1 MTGSAPKLPQQI
13 QKQMFCR
20 ICLLHLATLSAFA
33 ADAKPEPI
41 FDGQTLQGWSGKP
54 EHWRVEN
61 GSITGE
67 IPADKPLKGSE
78 WIFWDGEVHD
88 FDLTVEFR
96 LTGGPSANSG
106 IQFRC
111 QQSPEGR
118 ASGYQADLDQGAVW
132 LGRIYDEHGRALI
145 CERGSR
151 VNIAPDGRRWTDVFA
166 EPKSLQSVIKPGEWN
181 QYRITATASHVEVR
195 VNEVLMSVLDD
206 HEAKA
211 AEWSGKIAFQLHSG
225 PGPAKVQF
233 RNIQLTHLGHT
244 EMPKRVVSDESGV
257 RIQTSGIPP
266 PAELNLGFEKGTLDG
281 WKAEGDAWEKQP
293 VEGDTVAVRKRG
305 NSQHAGKFW
314 LGGYE
319 RIGDKGTG
327 TLTSSSF
334 VVTHPW
340 ASFLVGAGR
349 EPKVEIVAEEGSQV
363 LFNASGE
370 NREDMARVAVNLEKH
385 VGKKI
390 FIRIT
395 DSSRGGWGH
404 VNFDDF
410 VFHAEKPSFA
420 ASTLTISGDRTKR
433 ADESPVLWHLLP
445 NPSKDLP
452 EMRVQDG
459 FQVELIAKEPDVK
472 QPIAFC
478 FDERGR
484 MWIAEAFS
492 YPNRQPEGQGK
503 DRITIL
509 EDADGNGSFETKK
522 TFCEGLNL
530 VSGIEVGF
538 GGVWVGAAPYLM
550 FIPDLDHDDRADAL
564 NGTHGTHAT
573 YRTHASHSQVPG
585 VSFTAYALLD
595 GFGYQDTHETLNS
608 FLWGP
613 DGWLYGNQGVFNTSA
628 IGKPGAEAKD
638 RVTMRAGVWRYH
650 PVRHV
655 FEVFCHGGSNQWG
668 LDYNSNGH
676 LFMTHCRSFWGKGG
690 TTHAIRNG
698 HFWNQANANYPSFV
712 SATAPDFAPELQN
725 YLPASARYDSGEGGA
740 GKPGTTAVYGGHSH
754 VGTMI
759 YNGDNWPAI
768 YRDHLFTHN
777 LHGHQLNHQHMVR
790 TGSGYETFHA
800 GYDLLY
806 SSALDYIPVDLQTGP
821 DGAVYVID
829 WTDTQH
835 CHNPDDEKWD
845 RSNGRIYRISWKET
859 YKPVKNPVVSAGPS
873 DALISHLHD
882 LNHWVFRTLLRQ
894 MQEMKAANPE
904 PLFGWRYLE
913 PWVDLDLNDDQHVQ
927 QILRALWASHVLQ
940 VADGPMFEKFASKRS
955 GIVRSWAIQLATEEA
970 GKSRLSFETLLKLAQ
985 TDPSPTVRLA
995 LASALPKLDAKTVW
1009 EVASALAMHGEDKDD
1024 RFLPKMIWFGLAR
1037 VIEQDWARGL
1047 ALAEKTPMP
1056 SLADSIRWF
1065 AGKSAE
1071 GREALVK
1078 TLKTT
1083 RDLKLLAFSLKDEA
1097 KVEMPKAWPQVRSDL
1112 SDQSDL
1118 VRQLSALFGDQTVL
1132 SEMRTLLADAS
1143 KPLPRRRAAFD
1154 LLKRTGDAEATPIFA
1169 KLLDE
1174 PAFTAAVIPLLS
1186 RSNDPGTALTL
1197 IDRFDRFDVAMQTP
1211 ALGVLTSRVEL
1222 AKPLLEAVK
1231 AGSFDKKHLSSL
1243 QIRQMRNLN
1252 HEEINTLLDATWG
1265 KVNESSAA
1273 AKASIAKL
1281 KKAYESAP
1289 LWAFNAK
1296 AGEQTFQQLCAVCH
1310 AMGGE
1315 GGKLGPDL
1323 AGSWRNGLDYFLEN
1337 IIDPNA
1343 VVGEDYQLHVWTK
1356 TDGSIVSG
1364 LKEQETD
1371 TAITARTVTEGVVIA
1386 KKDVRKSERTPMSL
1400 MPPGLLEAL
1409 PERKAIELLKY
1420 LLQRRE

>member
-1 MTGSAPKLPQQI
+1 MKILCGVL
-13 QKQMFCR
+13 
-20 ICLLHLATLSAFA
+20 LSAGPLLA
-33 ADAKPEPI
+33 AEPL
-41 FDGQTLQGWSGKP
+41 FDGKTLQGWNGKP
-54 EHWRVEN
+54 EHWRVED
-61 GSITGE
+61 GAITGE
-67 IPADKPLKGSE
+67 IPADKPLKGNE

-96 LTGGPSANSG
+96 ITGGPSANSG

-111 QQSPEGR
+111 QQSPNGH

-151 VNIAPDGRRWTDVFA
+151 VSIAPDGRRWTDVFA

-181 QYRITATASHVEVR
+181 QYRITASASHVEVR
-195 VNEVLMSVLDD
+195 VNDVLMSVLDD
-206 HEAKA
+206 HEAKS

-225 PGPAKVQF
+225 PGPARIQF
-233 RNIQLTHLGHT
+233 RNVQLTHLGKT
-244 EMPKRVVSDESGV
+244 AMPVRSDAGTPARNESAQVQARVPASL
-257 RIQTSGIPP
+257 PP
-266 PAELNLGFEKGTLDG
+266 PAELNLGFEKGTLEG

-293 VEGDTVAVRKRG
+293 VEGDTVAARKRG

-327 TLTSSSF
+327 TLTSSDF

-349 EPKVEIVAEEGSQV
+349 EPKVEIVTEEGSQV
-363 LFNASGE
+363 LFSASGE

-385 VGKKI
+385 IGKKI

-404 VNFDDF
+404 INFDDF

-433 ADESPVLWHLLP
+433 GDESPVLWHLLP

-459 FQVELIAKEPDVK
+459 FQVELIAKEPDVR

-550 FIPDLDHDDRADAL
+550 FIPKDA
-564 NGTHGTHAT
+564 NDKAGE
-573 YRTHASHSQVPG
+573 PKI
-585 VSFTAYALLD
+585 LLD

-628 IGKPGAEAKD
+628 IGKPGAETND

-806 SSALDYIPVDLQTGP
+806 SSAPDYIPVDLQTGP

-859 YKPVKNPVVSAGPS
+859 YKPVKVDLERMS
-873 DALISHLHD
+873 DVELID
-882 LNHWVFRTLLRQ
+882 LRTHNEWHFRTARRLFHER
-894 MQEMKAANPE
+894 AALGTLSKEAVQTCGSRNSSN
-904 PLFGWRYLE
+904 YLSRE
-913 PWVDLDLNDDQHVQ
+913 HKLQYMWLEHGIEGRDQIICEGALDRDD
-927 QILRALWASHVLQ
+927 
-940 VADGPMFEKFASKRS
+940 E
-955 GIVRSWAIQLATEEA
+955 IVRSWAIQLATEET
-970 GKSRLSFETLLKLAQ
+970 GKPKIGVDWLLDVAQ

-995 LASALPKLDAKTVW
+995 LASALPNLDAKTVW
-1009 EVASALAMHGEDKDD
+1009 EVATALAMHGEDKDD

-1118 VRQLSALFGDQTVL
+1118 VRQLSALFGDQAVL
-1132 SEMRTLLADAS
+1132 SEMRALLADTA
-1143 KPLPRRRAAFD
+1143 KPQPQRLAAFD
-1154 LLKRTGDAEATPIFA
+1154 LLKRTGDAGSTPIFA

-1174 PAFTAAVIPLLS
+1174 PAFTTAVIPLLS
-1186 RSNDPGTALTL
+1186 RSNDPATALTL
-1197 IDRFDRFDVAMQTP
+1197 LERFDQLDPANRIA
-1211 ALGVLTSRVEL
+1211 ALGVFTSRAEL

-1252 HEEINTLLDATWG
+1252 HADINALLDATWG

-1296 AGEQTFQQLCAVCH
+1296 SGEQTFQQLCAVCH
-1310 AMGGE
+1310 SMGGV

-1343 VVGEDYQLHVWTK
+1343 VVGDNFQLHVLTK
-1356 TDGSIVSG
+1356 KDGSVVSG
-1364 LKEQETD
+1364 VIEQETD
-1371 TAITARTVTEGVVIA
+1371 TAITARTVTESVVIS
-1386 KKDVRKSERTPMSL
+1386 KSDLKERQKTPVSL

-1409 PERKAIELLKY
+1409 PERKALELLKY
-1420 LLQRRE
+1420 LLSRRE

>member
-1 MTGSAPKLPQQI
+1 MMKSLCT
-13 QKQMFCR
+13 
-20 ICLLHLATLSAFA
+20 LLLAFVPLSAA
-33 ADAKPEPI
+33 ESI
-41 FDGQTLQGWSGKP
+41 FDGKTLAHWSGKS
-54 EHWRVEN
+54 EHWRVED
-61 GSITGE
+61 GAITGE
-67 IPADKPLKGSE
+67 IPADKPLKGNE

-96 LTGGPSANSG
+96 ISGGPSANSG

-111 QQSPEGR
+111 QQSQDGH

-166 EPKSLQSVIKPGEWN
+166 QPKSLQSVIKPGEWN
-181 QYRITATASHVEVR
+181 KYQITATASHVEVR
-195 VNEVLMSVLDD
+195 VNDVLMSVLDD

-233 RNIQLTHLGHT
+233 RNVKLTHLGKT
-244 EMPKRVVSDESGV
+244 AMPQREAKLETLNLKPETDAIS
-257 RIQTSGIPP
+257 P
-266 PAELNLGFEKGTLDG
+266 PAELNLGFEKGSLEG

-293 VEGDTVAVRKRG
+293 VEGDTVSARKRG

-349 EPKVEIVAEEGSQV
+349 EPKVEIVTEEGSQV
-363 LFNASGE
+363 LFSASGE
-370 NREDMARVAVNLEKH
+370 NREDMARVAVKLEKH

-420 ASTLTISGDRTKR
+420 ASTFTISGDRTKR

-550 FIPDLDHDDRADAL
+550 FIPKDA
-564 NGTHGTHAT
+564 NDKAGE
-573 YRTHASHSQVPG
+573 PKI
-585 VSFTAYALLD
+585 LLD

-628 IGKPGAEAKD
+628 IGKPGEEAKD

-676 LFMTHCRSFWGKGG
+676 LFMTHCRSFWGRGG

-806 SSALDYIPVDLQTGP
+806 SSAPDYIPVDLQTGP

-845 RSNGRIYRISWKET
+845 RSNGRLYRISWKET
-859 YKPVKNPVVSAGPS
+859 YRPVK
-873 DALISHLHD
+873 
-882 LNHWVFRTLLRQ
+882 
-894 MQEMKAANPE
+894 
-904 PLFGWRYLE
+904 
-913 PWVDLDLNDDQHVQ
+913 VDLGKVQKTILMDCVFSNNDWHARTAIRLWHERRAEVRNMPNFSSLASQEENR
-927 QILRALWASHVLQ
+927 ILALPALWVMNNAVPGWAGSQLKHK
-940 VADGPMFEKFASKRS
+940 DE
-955 GIVRSWAIQLATEEA
+955 IVRAWAIQLATEET
-970 GKSRLSFETLLKLAQ
+970 GKSIKHAATLLKLAQ
-985 TDPSPTVRLA
+985 TDPSATVRLA
-995 LASALPKLDAKTVW
+995 LASALPNLDAKTVW

-1132 SEMRTLLADAS
+1132 SEMRALLADTA
-1143 KPLPRRRAAFD
+1143 KPLPQRRAAFD
-1154 LLKRTGDAEATPIFA
+1154 LLKRTGDAESTPIFA

-1174 PAFTAAVIPLLS
+1174 PAFTTAVIPLLS
-1186 RSNDPGTALTL
+1186 RSNDPKTATALME
-1197 IDRFDRFDVAMQTP
+1197 RFDRMDAADRIA
-1211 ALGVLTSRVEL
+1211 ALGVLTSRAGL

-1231 AGSFDKKHLSSL
+1231 TGSFDKKHLSSL

-1252 HEEINTLLDATWG
+1252 RVEINTLLDATWG
-1265 KVNESSAA
+1265 KVNESSTS

-1310 AMGGE
+1310 AMGGV

-1323 AGSWRNGLDYFLEN
+1323 AGSWRNGVDYFLEN

-1343 VVGEDYQLHVWTK
+1343 VVGDNFQLHVLTK
-1356 TDGSIVSG
+1356 KDGSVVSG
-1364 LKEQETD
+1364 VIEQETD
-1371 TAITARTVTEGVVIA
+1371 TAITARTVTESVVIS
-1386 KKDVRKSERTPMSL
+1386 KSDLKDRQKTPVSL

-1409 PERKAIELLKY
+1409 PERKALELLKY
-1420 LLQRRE
+1420 LLSKRE

>member
-1 MTGSAPKLPQQI
+1 MKSLCVLLISAVPL
-13 QKQMFCR
+13 C
-20 ICLLHLATLSAFA
+20 AVDT
-33 ADAKPEPI
+33 I
-41 FDGQTLQGWSGKP
+41 FDGKTLNHWSGKA
-54 EHWRVEN
+54 EHWRVED
-61 GSITGE
+61 GTITGE
-67 IPADKPLKGSE
+67 IPADKPLKGNE
-78 WIFWDGEVHD
+78 WIFWDGEVSD

-96 LTGGPSANSG
+96 ITGGPSANSG
-106 IQFRC
+106 IQYRC
-111 QQSPEGR
+111 QQSADGH

-132 LGRIYDEHGRALI
+132 LGRIYDEHGRALLV
-145 CERGSR
+145 ERGAR
-151 VNIAPDGRRWTDVFA
+151 VSIAPDGRRWTDVFA
-166 EPKSLQSVIKPGEWN
+166 EPKSLASVIKAGEWN
-181 QYRITATASHVEVR
+181 KYQITATASHVEVR
-195 VNEVLMSVLDD
+195 VNDVLMSVLDD

-225 PGPAKVQF
+225 PGPAKIQF
-233 RNIQLTHLGHT
+233 RNILLTHLGKT
-244 EMPKRVVSDESGV
+244 TMPQRADVKPVETKSDVAS
-257 RIQTSGIPP
+257 IAP
-266 PAELNLGFEKGTLDG
+266 PAELNLGFEKGTLEG

-305 NSQHAGKFW
+305 NSQHSGKFW

-334 VVTHPW
+334 VATHPW
-340 ASFLVGAGR
+340 ASFLIGAAPDAKTER
-349 EPKVEIVAEEGSQV
+349 VEIVDE
-363 LFNASGE
+363 ASGKVIHSSSAAQQE
-370 NREDMARVAVNLEKH
+370 NMKRVAVNLEGIA
-385 VGKKI
+385 GKRI
-390 FIRIT
+390 FIRIV
-395 DSSRGGWGH
+395 DQFKGGWGH

-420 ASTLTISGDRTKR
+420 ASTFTISGDRSKR
-433 ADESPVLWHLLP
+433 GDESPVLWHLLP

-484 MWIAEAFS
+484 MWVAEAFS

-550 FIPDLDHDDRADAL
+550 FIPKDA
-564 NGTHGTHAT
+564 NDKAGE
-573 YRTHASHSQVPG
+573 PKI
-585 VSFTAYALLD
+585 LLD

-790 TGSGYETFHA
+790 TGSGYETLHA

-806 SSALDYIPVDLQTGP
+806 SSAPDYIPVDLQTGP

-859 YKPVKNPVVSAGPS
+859 YKPVKVDLGKMADDQLLKLQRS
-873 DALISHLHD
+873 DSDWNARMARKLIQERPAPFDAVANGVTMISQPDAAPELKLRLMWLLHGAKALDKL
-882 LNHWVFRTLLRQ
+882 Q
-894 MQEMKAANPE
+894 ME
-904 PLFGWRYLE
+904 PLIKSSS
-913 PWVDLDLNDDQHVQ
+913 D
-927 QILRALWASHVLQ
+927 
-940 VADGPMFEKFASKRS
+940 
-955 GIVRSWAIQLATEEA
+955 IVRSWTIQLATEEA
-970 GKSRLSFETLLKLAQ
+970 GKSKLSYETLLNLAQ

-995 LASALPKLDAKTVW
+995 LASVLPNLDAKTVL

-1065 AGKSAE
+1065 AGKSPE

-1112 SDQSDL
+1112 SDQSDQSDASDMI
-1118 VRQLSALFGDQTVL
+1118 RQISALFGDKVVL
-1132 SEMRTLLADAS
+1132 AEMRALLADTS
-1143 KPLPRRRAAFD
+1143 KAMPQRKAAFD
-1154 LLKRTGDAEATPIFA
+1154 LLKRTGDAEATPVFV

-1174 PAFTAAVIPLLS
+1174 PAFSSAVIPLLS
-1186 RSNDPGTALTL
+1186 RSKDVGVATGLMMRFETL
-1197 IDRFDRFDVAMQTP
+1197 SPTDRSA
-1211 ALGVLTSRVEL
+1211 ALGVLTSRAEL
-1222 AKPLLEAVK
+1222 AKPLLEAVY
-1231 AGSFDKKHLSSL
+1231 AGTFDKKHLSSL

-1252 HEEINTLLDATWG
+1252 HAEINTLLDATWG

-1273 AKASIAKL
+1273 AKASIAKI
-1281 KKAYESAP
+1281 KQAYESAP

-1296 AGEQTFQQLCAVCH
+1296 AGEQSFQQLCAVCH
-1310 AMGGE
+1310 AMGGV

-1343 VVGEDYQLHVWTK
+1343 VVGDNFQLHVLTK
-1356 TDGSIVSG
+1356 KDGSVVSG
-1364 LKEQETD
+1364 VIEQETD
-1371 TAITARTVTEGVVIA
+1371 TAITARTVTESVVIS
-1386 KKDVRKSERTPMSL
+1386 KSDLKDRQKTPVSL

-1409 PERKAIELLKY
+1409 PERKALELLKY
-1420 LLQRRE
+1420 LLSKRE

>member
-1 MTGSAPKLPQQI
+1 MKLL
-13 QKQMFCR
+13 CG
-20 ICLLHLATLSAFA
+20 LLLSAVTLH
-33 ADAKPEPI
+33 ADSI
-41 FDGQTLQGWSGKP
+41 FDGKTLDHWSGKP
-54 EHWRVEN
+54 EHWRVED
-61 GSITGE
+61 GAITGE
-67 IPADKPLKGSE
+67 IPADKPLRGNE

-96 LTGGPSANSG
+96 ITGGPSANSG

-111 QQSPEGR
+111 QRGENGH

-132 LGRIYDEHGRALI
+132 LGRIYDEHGRALLV
-145 CERGSR
+145 ERGAR
-151 VNIAPDGRRWTDVFA
+151 VSIAPDGRRWTDVFA
-166 EPKSLQSVIKPGEWN
+166 EPKSLQNVIKPGEWN
-181 QYRITATASHVEVR
+181 QYQITARASHVEVR
-195 VNEVLMSVLDD
+195 VNDILMSVLDD

-225 PGPAKVQF
+225 PGPAKIQF
-233 RNIQLTHLGHT
+233 RNIQLTHLGQT
-244 EMPKRVVSDESGV
+244 AMPKREA
-257 RIQTSGIPP
+257 QPETLNLKPETSAIPP
-266 PAELNLGFEKGTLDG
+266 PAELNLGFEKGTLEG

-293 VEGDTVAVRKRG
+293 VEGDTVATRKRG

-334 VVTHPW
+334 VATHPW
-340 ASFLVGAGR
+340 ASFLIGAAADAKTER
-349 EPKVEIVAEEGSQV
+349 VEIVEE
-363 LFNASGE
+363 ASGKVIHSSSAAQQE
-370 NREDMARVAVNLEKH
+370 NMKRVAVNLEGV

-390 FIRIT
+390 FIRVV
-395 DSSRGGWGH
+395 DQFKGGWGH

-410 VFHAEKPSFA
+410 VFHDQKPSFA
-420 ASTLTISGDRTKR
+420 ASTLAISGDRDKR
-433 ADESPVLWHLLP
+433 GDESPVLWHLLP

-459 FQVELIAKEPDVK
+459 FQVELIAAEPDVK

-484 MWIAEAFS
+484 MWVVEAFS

-503 DRITIL
+503 DRIIIL
-509 EDADGNGSFETKK
+509 EDADGNGSFETRKV
-522 TFCEGLNL
+522 FCEGLNL

-538 GGVWVGAAPYLM
+538 GGVWVGAAPYLI
-550 FIPDLDHDDRADAL
+550 FIPDADRDDRADASDRSDKSDPSDAGL
-564 NGTHGTHAT
+564 PFKA
-573 YRTHASHSQVPG
+573 RI
-585 VSFTAYALLD
+585 LLD

-638 RVTMRAGVWRYH
+638 RVAMRAGVWRYH

-698 HFWNQANANYPSFV
+698 HFWNQANANYPPFV
-712 SATAPDFAPELQN
+712 SATAPAFAPDLQN

-740 GKPGTTAVYGGHSH
+740 GKPGTRAVYGGHSH

-806 SSALDYIPVDLQTGP
+806 SSAPDYIPVDLQTGP

-859 YKPVKNPVVSAGPS
+859 YKPVK
-873 DALISHLHD
+873 
-882 LNHWVFRTLLRQ
+882 
-894 MQEMKAANPE
+894 
-904 PLFGWRYLE
+904 
-913 PWVDLDLNDDQHVQ
+913 VDLGMLQTQELSGGLQQPNDWWMRTMRRLLQE
-927 QILRALWASHVLQ
+927 RAMKESVEPGKLEDHFLVDPLQSLWALHAINKLGGNLLE
-940 VADGPMFEKFASKRS
+940 VATGEKND
-955 GIVRSWAIQLATEEA
+955 IVRAWAIQLATEEA
-970 GKSRLSFETLLKLAQ
+970 GKSKLSSETLLKLAQ

-995 LASALPKLDAKTVW
+995 LASALPNLNAETAW
-1009 EVASALAMHGEDKDD
+1009 EVGSALAMRAEDKND

-1037 VIEQDWARGL
+1037 VIEESGRLSPKVAPGSVFGKNRPLWERAL

-1083 RDLKLLAFSLKDEA
+1083 RDLQMLAFSLKDEA
-1097 KVEMPKAWPQVRSDL
+1097 RVEMPKTWPQVRSDL

-1118 VRQLSALFGDQTVL
+1118 VRQVSALFGDKTVL
-1132 SEMRTLLADAS
+1132 AEMRAVLADAS
-1143 KPLPRRRAAFD
+1143 KSLPQRRAAFD
-1154 LLKRTGDAEATPIFA
+1154 LLKRTGDTEATPIFA

-1186 RSNDPGTALTL
+1186 RSSDPQTAAALMQ
-1197 IDRFDRFDVAMQTP
+1197 RFEKLDAAIRGVV
-1211 ALGVLTSRVEL
+1211 LGVLTSRAEL
-1222 AKPLLEAVK
+1222 AKPLMEAVK
-1231 AGSFDKKHLSSL
+1231 AGAFDKAHLTAL

-1252 HEEINTLLDATWG
+1252 HTEINTLLDATWG

-1273 AKASIAKL
+1273 AKAGIAKL

-1296 AGEQTFQQLCAVCH
+1296 SGEQTFQQLCAVCH
-1310 AMGGE
+1310 AMNGV

-1343 VVGEDYQLHVWTK
+1343 VVGDNFQLHVLTK
-1356 TDGSIVSG
+1356 KDGSVVSG
-1364 LKEQETD
+1364 IVEQETD
-1371 TAITARTVTEGVVIA
+1371 TAITARTVTESVVIA
-1386 KKDVRKSERTPMSL
+1386 KADLKDRQKTPVSL
-1400 MPPGLLEAL
+1400 MPAGLLEAL

-1420 LLQRRE
+1420 LLSKRE

>member
-1 MTGSAPKLPQQI
+1 MKPLCA
-13 QKQMFCR
+13 
-20 ICLLHLATLSAFA
+20 LLLAAVQLSA
-33 ADAKPEPI
+33 ADSL
-41 FDGQTLQGWSGKP
+41 FDGKTLNHWSGKA
-54 EHWRVEN
+54 EHWRVED
-61 GSITGE
+61 GAITGE
-67 IPADKPLKGSE
+67 IPADKPLKGNE

-96 LTGGPSANSG
+96 ITGGPSANSG
-106 IQFRC
+106 IQYRC
-111 QQSPEGR
+111 QQNPQGH

-132 LGRIYDEHGRALI
+132 LGRIYDEHGRALLV
-145 CERGSR
+145 ERGSR
-151 VNIAPDGRRWTDVFA
+151 VSIAPDGRRWTDVFA
-166 EPKSLQSVIKPGEWN
+166 EPKSLQSVIKAGDWN
-181 QYRITATASHVEVR
+181 KYQITATASHVEVR
-195 VNEVLMSVLDD
+195 VNDVLMSVLDD

-225 PGPAKVQF
+225 PGPAKIQF
-233 RNIQLTHLGHT
+233 RNIQLTHLGKT
-244 EMPKRVVSDESGV
+244 AMPQRAEMKPAEVKSDVAS
-257 RIQTSGIPP
+257 IAP

-281 WKAEGDAWEKQP
+281 WKAEGDAWNGQP
-293 VEGDTVAVRKRG
+293 IEGDTVAARKRG

-319 RIGDKGTG
+319 RSGDKGTG

-334 VVTHPW
+334 VATHPW
-340 ASFLVGAGR
+340 ASFLIGAAAEAR
-349 EPKVEIVAEEGSQV
+349 MEHVDIVEE
-363 LFNASGE
+363 ASGKVIH
-370 NREDMARVAVNLEKH
+370 RSSSAQQEDMKRVAVNLEGV
-385 VGKKI
+385 VGKRI
-390 FIRIT
+390 FIRIV
-395 DSSRGGWGH
+395 DQFKGGWGH

-410 VFHAEKPSFA
+410 VFHEQKPSFA
-420 ASTLTISGDRTKR
+420 ATTLTISGDRNKR
-433 ADESPVLWHLLP
+433 SDESPVLWHLLP

-452 EMRVQDG
+452 EMRVQEG
-459 FQVELIAKEPDVK
+459 FQIELIAKEPDVK

-484 MWIAEAFS
+484 MWVAEAFS

-509 EDADGNGSFETKK
+509 EDSDGDGSFETKK

-550 FIPDLDHDDRADAL
+550 FIPRDGDKPLPLGSNRAIPGPSGSDGAK
-564 NGTHGTHAT
+564 NGTVT
-573 YRTHASHSQVPG
+573 QVPG
-585 VSFTAYALLD
+585 LNFTAYTLLD

-628 IGKPGAEAKD
+628 IGKPGADAKD

-676 LFMTHCRSFWGKGG
+676 LFMTHCRSFFGKGG
-690 TTHAIRNG
+690 TTNAIRNG
-698 HFWNQANANYPSFV
+698 QFWNQSNSNYAPFV
-712 SATAPDFAPELQN
+712 SATAPDFAPDLQN
-725 YLPASARYDSGEGGA
+725 FLPASARYDSGEGGA

-777 LHGHQLNHQHMVR
+777 LHGHQLNHQYMVR
-790 TGSGYETFHA
+790 TGSGYETLHA
-800 GYDLLY
+800 GYDLLH
-806 SSALDYIPVDLQTGP
+806 SSAPDYIPVDLQTGP

-859 YKPVKNPVVSAGPS
+859 YKPVK
-873 DALISHLHD
+873 
-882 LNHWVFRTLLRQ
+882 
-894 MQEMKAANPE
+894 
-904 PLFGWRYLE
+904 
-913 PWVDLDLNDDQHVQ
+913 VDLGKMSDVELVKLLANRNDWHVRNSRR
-927 QILRALWASHVLQ
+927 LMMERAAAGRLDKGLPPHSIAQLLGSDSLEVLWTLHATKGIHDATLGDSLSHP
-940 VADGPMFEKFASKRS
+940 DD
-955 GIVRSWAIQLATEEA
+955 IVRSWAIQLSTEEV
-970 GKSRLSFETLLKLAQ
+970 GKTKLSNETLLKLAKN
-985 TDPSPTVRLA
+985 DPSPTVRLA

-1009 EVASALAMHGEDKDD
+1009 EVASALAMHAEDKDD

-1056 SLADSIRWF
+1056 SLADLIRWF
-1065 AGKSAE
+1065 AGKSPE
-1071 GREALVK
+1071 GREVLVK
-1078 TLKTT
+1078 TLKTP
-1083 RDLKLLAFSLKDEA
+1083 RNLKLLAFSLKDEA
-1097 KVEMPKAWPQVRSDL
+1097 VVKMPEAWPQVRSDL
-1112 SDQSDL
+1112 SDQSDAYD
-1118 VRQLSALFGDQTVL
+1118 VIRQLSALFGDKTVL
-1132 SEMRTLLADAS
+1132 AEMRALLADTA
-1143 KPLPRRRAAFD
+1143 KPLPQRRAAFD

-1174 PAFTAAVIPLLS
+1174 PAFTTAVIPLLS
-1186 RSNDPGTALTL
+1186 RSNDPKTAAALME
-1197 IDRFDRFDVAMQTP
+1197 RFDRIDAADRVA
-1211 ALGVLTSRVEL
+1211 ALGALTSRAEL

-1231 AGSFDKKHLSSL
+1231 AGTFDKKHLSSL

-1252 HEEINTLLDATWG
+1252 HADINTLLDATWG
-1265 KVNESSAA
+1265 KVNESSAV
-1273 AKASIAKL
+1273 AKESIAKL

-1296 AGEQTFQQLCAVCH
+1296 SGEQTFQQLCAVCH
-1310 AMGGE
+1310 AMGGV

-1343 VVGEDYQLHVWTK
+1343 VVGDNFQLHVLTK
-1356 TDGSIVSG
+1356 KDGSVVSG
-1364 LKEQETD
+1364 VIEQETD
-1371 TAITARTVTEGVVIA
+1371 SALTARTVTESVIIS
-1386 KKDVRKSERTPMSL
+1386 KTDLKDRQKLPVSI

-1409 PERKAIELLKY
+1409 PERKALELLKY
-1420 LLQRRE
+1420 LLSKRE

>member
-1 MTGSAPKLPQQI
+1 MKLVCC
-13 QKQMFCR
+13 FT
-20 ICLLHLATLSAFA
+20 LFATSLFA
-33 ADAKPEPI
+33 DTI
-41 FDGQTLQGWSGKP
+41 FDGKTLTHWSGKA
-54 EHWRVEN
+54 EHWRVED
-61 GSITGE
+61 GAITGE
-67 IPADKPLKGSE
+67 IPADKPLKGNE

-96 LTGGPSANSG
+96 ITGGPTANSG
-106 IQFRC
+106 IQYRC
-111 QQSPEGR
+111 QQSPDGH

-132 LGRIYDEHGRALI
+132 LGRIYDEHGRALLV
-145 CERGSR
+145 ERGSR
-151 VNIAPDGRRWTDVFA
+151 VSIAPDGRRWTDVFA
-166 EPKSLQSVIKPGEWN
+166 EPKSLQSVIKAGEWN
-181 QYRITATASHVEVR
+181 KYQITATASHVEVR
-195 VNEVLMSVLDD
+195 VNDVLMSVLDD

-211 AEWSGKIAFQLHSG
+211 AEWSGKIAFQLHSD
-225 PGPAKVQF
+225 PGPAKIQF
-233 RNIQLTHLGHT
+233 RNIQLTHLGKTAMPQRT
-244 EMPKRVVSDESGV
+244 EMKPAEVKSDVAS
-257 RIQTSGIPP
+257 IAP
-266 PAELNLGFEKGTLDG
+266 PAELNLGFEKGTLEG

-293 VEGDTVAVRKRG
+293 VEGDTVASRKRG

-319 RIGDKGTG
+319 RNGDKGTG

-334 VVTHPW
+334 IATHPW
-340 ASFLVGAGR
+340 ASILIGAAADAKTER
-349 EPKVEIVAEEGSQV
+349 VEIVEE
-363 LFNASGE
+363 ASGKVIHSSSSE
-370 NREDMARVAVNLEKH
+370 QQEDMKRVAVNLESV

-395 DSSRGGWGH
+395 DSSHTGWGH
-404 VNFDDF
+404 VNYDDF
-410 VFHAEKPSFA
+410 VFHEQKPSFA
-420 ASTLTISGDRTKR
+420 TTLTISGDRNKR
-433 ADESPVLWHLLP
+433 GDESPVLWHLLP

-459 FQVELIAKEPDVK
+459 FQIELIAKEPDVK

-484 MWIAEAFS
+484 MWVAEAFS

-509 EDADGNGSFETKK
+509 EDTDGNGSFETKK
-522 TFCEGLNL
+522 VFIEGLNL

-538 GGVWVGAAPYLM
+538 GGVWVGAAPFLM
-550 FIPDLDHDDRADAL
+550 FIPKDA
-564 NGTHGTHAT
+564 NDKAGE
-573 YRTHASHSQVPG
+573 PKI
-585 VSFTAYALLD
+585 LLD

-613 DGWLYGNQGVFNTSA
+613 DGWLYGNQGVFNTAS
-628 IGKPGAEAKD
+628 IGKPGCDAKY
-638 RVTMRAGVWRYH
+638 RVTLRAGVWRYH

-676 LFMTHCRSFWGKGG
+676 LFMTHCRSFFGKGG
-690 TTHAIRNG
+690 TTNAIRNG
-698 HFWNQANANYPSFV
+698 HFWNQSNSNYAPFI
-712 SATAPDFAPELQN
+712 SATAPDFAPDLQN

-806 SSALDYIPVDLQTGP
+806 SSAPDYIPVDLQTGP

-845 RSNGRIYRISWKET
+845 RSNGSIYRISWKET
-859 YKPVKNPVVSAGPS
+859 YKPVK
-873 DALISHLHD
+873 
-882 LNHWVFRTLLRQ
+882 
-894 MQEMKAANPE
+894 
-904 PLFGWRYLE
+904 
-913 PWVDLDLNDDQHVQ
+913 VDLGKMSDRELVGFQKHRSEWHARTARRLLQERAARNGGIDAQAVYFLIAATAGYVDHETK
-927 QILRALWASHVLQ
+927 LRAMWTLHVIN
-940 VADGPMFEKFASKRS
+940 DGTWDSIDDPDDIARM
-955 GIVRSWAIQLATEEA
+955 WAIQLSTEDRTTA
-970 GKSRLSFETLLKLAQ
+970 NAADRLLPLAK
-985 TDPSPTVRLA
+985 TDPATTVRLA
-995 LASALPKLDAKTVW
+995 LASALPNLDAKTVW

-1047 ALAEKTPMP
+1047 ALAETTPMP

-1097 KVEMPKAWPQVRSDL
+1097 FVKMPAAWAQVRSGL
-1112 SDQSDL
+1112 SDQSDASDV
-1118 VRQLSALFGDQTVL
+1118 VRQLSALFGDKTVL
-1132 SEMRTLLADAS
+1132 AEMRAVLADAA
-1143 KPLPRRRAAFD
+1143 KPLPQRQAAFN
-1154 LLKRTGDAEATPIFA
+1154 LLKRTGDAESTPIFA
-1169 KLLDE
+1169 KLLNE
-1174 PAFTAAVIPLLS
+1174 EAFASAVIPLLS
-1186 RSNDPGTALTL
+1186 RSNDPATATALMQRFEKLAPT
-1197 IDRFDRFDVAMQTP
+1197 DRSA
-1211 ALGVLTSRVEL
+1211 ALGAMTSRTEL
-1222 AKPLLEAVK
+1222 AKPLLAAVK
-1231 AGSFDKKHLSSL
+1231 VGSFDKKHLSSL

-1252 HEEINTLLDATWG
+1252 HAEINTLLDATWG
-1265 KVNESSAA
+1265 KVNESSAE
-1273 AKASIAKL
+1273 AKTRIAKL

-1289 LWAFNAK
+1289 LWAFNANS
-1296 AGEQTFQQLCAVCH
+1296 GEQTFQQLCAVCH
-1310 AMGGE
+1310 AMGGV

-1343 VVGEDYQLHVWTK
+1343 VVGDNFQLHVLTK
-1356 TDGSIVSG
+1356 KDGSVVSG
-1364 LKEQETD
+1364 VIEQETD
-1371 TAITARTVTEGVVIA
+1371 TAITARTVTESVVIS
-1386 KKDVRKSERTPMSL
+1386 KSDLKDRQKTPVSL

-1409 PERKAIELLKY
+1409 PERKALELLKY
-1420 LLQRRE
+1420 LLSKRE

>member
-1 MTGSAPKLPQQI
+1 MKPLLALLLALP
-13 QKQMFCR
+13 
-20 ICLLHLATLSAFA
+20 LHAESL
-33 ADAKPEPI
+33 
-41 FDGQTLQGWSGKP
+41 FDGKTLTHWSGKA
-54 EHWRVEN
+54 EHWRVED
-61 GSITGE
+61 GAITGE
-67 IPADKPLKGSE
+67 IPADKPLKGNE

-96 LTGGPSANSG
+96 ITGGPSANSG
-106 IQFRC
+106 IQYRC
-111 QQSPEGR
+111 QQSPDGH

-151 VNIAPDGRRWTDVFA
+151 VSIAPDSRRWTDVFA
-166 EPKSLQSVIKPGEWN
+166 EPKSLQSVIKAGEWN

-195 VNEVLMSVLDD
+195 VNDVLMSVLDD

-225 PGPAKVQF
+225 PGPAKIQF
-233 RNIQLTHLGHT
+233 RNVQLTHLGKT
-244 EMPKRVVSDESGV
+244 AMPVRGDAGTPARNESAQVQAGV
-257 RIQTSGIPP
+257 PASLPP
-266 PAELNLGFEKGTLDG
+266 PAELNLGFEKGSLEG

-293 VEGDTVAVRKRG
+293 VEGDTVAARKRG

-334 VVTHPW
+334 VATHPW
-340 ASFLVGAGR
+340 ASFLIGAAPDAKTER
-349 EPKVEIVAEEGSQV
+349 VEIVDE
-363 LFNASGE
+363 ASGQVIHSSSAAQQE
-370 NREDMARVAVNLEKH
+370 NMKRVAVNLES
-385 VGKKI
+385 VSGKRI
-390 FIRIT
+390 FIRIV
-395 DSSRGGWGH
+395 DQFKGGWGH

-420 ASTLTISGDRTKR
+420 TSTLTISGDRTKR
-433 ADESPVLWHLLP
+433 GDESPVLWHLLP

-484 MWIAEAFS
+484 MWVAEALS

-503 DRITIL
+503 DRVTIL
-509 EDADGNGSFETKK
+509 EDADGDGCFETKK

-538 GGVWVGAAPYLM
+538 GGVWVGAAPYLL
-550 FIPDLDHDDRADAL
+550 FIPDADRNDRADVSDRSDQSDPSDAGLPFKAKILL
-564 NGTHGTHAT
+564 N
-573 YRTHASHSQVPG
+573 
-585 VSFTAYALLD
+585 

-613 DGWLYGNQGVFNTSA
+613 DGWLYGNQGVFNSSA

-790 TGSGYETFHA
+790 TGSGYETLHA

-806 SSALDYIPVDLQTGP
+806 SSAPDYIPVDLQTGP

-859 YKPVKNPVVSAGPS
+859 YKPVK
-873 DALISHLHD
+873 
-882 LNHWVFRTLLRQ
+882 
-894 MQEMKAANPE
+894 
-904 PLFGWRYLE
+904 
-913 PWVDLDLNDDQHVQ
+913 VDL
-927 QILRALWASHVLQ
+927 
-940 VADGPMFEKFASKRS
+940 
-955 GIVRSWAIQLATEEA
+955 
-970 GKSRLSFETLLKLAQ
+970 GKMSDEDLLKLLVHTEDWTARTALRLLHERAVKGLKGELFHFPLMLSLAKNDRGVLRMMWMLHNADRLNEKSLNWFAGSQRYGDVIRAWSVQLGTESGKIWMDPDMLNQLAQ

-995 LASALPKLDAKTVW
+995 LASALPNLDAKTVW
-1009 EVASALAMHGEDKDD
+1009 EVGSALAMHGEDKDD

-1065 AGKSAE
+1065 AGKSAA

-1097 KVEMPKAWPQVRSDL
+1097 KVEMPKAWPQVRSAL
-1112 SDQSDL
+1112 SDHSDV

-1132 SEMRTLLADAS
+1132 SEMRALLADRS
-1143 KPLPRRRAAFD
+1143 KSLPQRRAAFD
-1154 LLKRTGDAEATPIFA
+1154 LLKRTGDAESTPIFV
-1169 KLLDE
+1169 KMIDE
-1174 PAFTAAVIPLLS
+1174 PVFTTAVIPLLS
-1186 RSNDPGTALTL
+1186 RSNDPKTATSLMQ
-1197 IDRFDRFDVAMQTP
+1197 RFESLDATNRGVV
-1211 ALGVLTSRVEL
+1211 LSVLTSRAEL
-1222 AKPLLEAVK
+1222 AKPLLDAVK

-1252 HEEINTLLDATWG
+1252 HAEINTLLDATWG

-1296 AGEQTFQQLCAVCH
+1296 SGEQTFQQLCAVCH
-1310 AMGGE
+1310 AMSGV

-1343 VVGEDYQLHVWTK
+1343 VVGDNFQLHVLTK
-1356 TDGSIVSG
+1356 KDGSVVSG
-1364 LKEQETD
+1364 VIEQETD
-1371 TAITARTVTEGVVIA
+1371 TAITARTVTESVVIS
-1386 KKDVRKSERTPMSL
+1386 KSDLKDRQKTPVSL

-1409 PERKAIELLKY
+1409 PERKALELLKY
-1420 LLQRRE
+1420 LLSKRE

>member
-1 MTGSAPKLPQQI
+1 MKILCALLFTAAPTSAAESL
-13 QKQMFCR
+13 
-20 ICLLHLATLSAFA
+20 
-33 ADAKPEPI
+33 
-41 FDGQTLQGWSGKP
+41 FDGKTLTNWIGKA
-54 EHWRVEN
+54 EYWCVED
-61 GSITGE
+61 GAITGE
-67 IPADKPLKGSE
+67 IPADKPLKGNE

-96 LTGGPSANSG
+96 ISGCPSANSG
-106 IQFRC
+106 IQYRC
-111 QQSPEGR
+111 QQSPNGH

-151 VNIAPDGRRWTDVFA
+151 VSIAPDGRRWTDVIA
-166 EPKSLQSVIKPGEWN
+166 EPKSLQSVINPGEWN

-195 VNEVLMSVLDD
+195 VNDVLMSVLDD

-225 PGPAKVQF
+225 PGPAKIQF
-233 RNIQLTHLGHT
+233 RNVQLTHLGKT
-244 EMPKRVVSDESGV
+244 AMPVRGDVGTPARNESAQVQAGV
-257 RIQTSGIPP
+257 PASLPP
-266 PAELNLGFEKGTLDG
+266 PAELNLGFEKGTLEG

-293 VEGDTVAVRKRG
+293 VEGDTVAARKRG

-314 LGGYE
+314 LGSYE

-334 VVTHPW
+334 VATHPW
-340 ASFLVGAGR
+340 ASFLIGAAPDAKTER
-349 EPKVEIVAEEGSQV
+349 VEIVDE
-363 LFNASGE
+363 ASGQVIHSSSAAQQE
-370 NREDMARVAVNLEKH
+370 NMKRVAVNLEG
-385 VGKKI
+385 VSGKRI
-390 FIRIT
+390 FIRIV
-395 DSSRGGWGH
+395 DQFKGGWGH

-433 ADESPVLWHLLP
+433 GDESPVLWHLLP

-550 FIPDLDHDDRADAL
+550 FIPRDGDKPLPLGSNRAIPGPSGSEGAK
-564 NGTHGTHAT
+564 NGPVT
-573 YRTHASHSQVPG
+573 QVPG
-585 VSFTAYALLD
+585 LNFTAHALLD

-613 DGWLYGNQGVFNTSA
+613 DGWLYGNQGVFNTAA
-628 IGKPGAEAKD
+628 IGKPGCDAKD
-638 RVTMRAGVWRYH
+638 RVTLRAGVWRYH

-676 LFMTHCRSFWGKGG
+676 LFMTHCRSFFGKGG

-806 SSALDYIPVDLQTGP
+806 SSAPDYIPVDLQTGP

-859 YKPVKNPVVSAGPS
+859 YKP
-873 DALISHLHD
+873 
-882 LNHWVFRTLLRQ
+882 
-894 MQEMKAANPE
+894 MK
-904 PLFGWRYLE
+904 
-913 PWVDLDLNDDQHVQ
+913 VDLGKMGDVELAHYQTHSNDWYVRTARRLFHERV
-927 QILRALWASHVLQ
+927 
-940 VADGPMFEKFASKRS
+940 ASKRIGS
-955 GIVRSWAIQLATEEA
+955 SAMALCADAVMDVNKNPQTILKVMWLARDLEGMPELLAEMTEYIQNDIVRSWAIQLATEEA
-970 GKSRLSFETLLKLAQ
+970 GKSKLSSETLLKLAQ
-985 TDPSPTVRLA
+985 TDSSPTVRLA
-995 LASALPKLDAKTVW
+995 LASALPKLDAKMVW

-1047 ALAEKTPMP
+1047 ALADKTPMP

-1065 AGKSAE
+1065 AATSIA
-1071 GREALVK
+1071 GREVLVPTIK
-1078 TLKTT
+1078 TE
-1083 RDLKLLAFSLKDEA
+1083 RDLQVLAFGLKDEA
-1097 KVEMPKAWPQVRSDL
+1097 AVKMPKAWPQVRSDL
-1112 SDQSDL
+1112 SDKSDVSEL
-1118 VRQLSALFGDQTVL
+1118 VRQLSAVFGDRAVFA
-1132 SEMRTLLADAS
+1132 EIRALLADTTQL
-1143 KPLPRRRAAFD
+1143 LPRRRAAFD
-1154 LLKRTGDAEATPIFA
+1154 LLKRTGDAESTPIFA
-1169 KLLDE
+1169 KLLDD
-1174 PAFTAAVIPLLS
+1174 PAFTTAVIPLLS
-1186 RSNDPGTALTL
+1186 RSSDPKTSAALME
-1197 IDRFDRFDVAMQTP
+1197 RFDRIDAADRVA
-1211 ALGVLTSRVEL
+1211 ALGVLTSRAEL

-1231 AGSFDKKHLSSL
+1231 AGRFDKKHLSSL

-1252 HEEINTLLDATWG
+1252 HAEVNSLLDTTWG
-1265 KVNESSAA
+1265 KVNDSSEA
-1273 AKASIAKL
+1273 AKASIAKF

-1296 AGEQTFQQLCAVCH
+1296 SGEQTFQQLCAVCH
-1310 AMGGE
+1310 AMGGV

-1343 VVGEDYQLHVWTK
+1343 VVGDNFQLHVLTK
-1356 TDGSIVSG
+1356 KDGSVVSG
-1364 LKEQETD
+1364 VIEQETD
-1371 TAITARTVTEGVVIA
+1371 TAITARTVTESVVIS
-1386 KKDVRKSERTPMSL
+1386 KSDLKDRQKTPVSL
-1400 MPPGLLEAL
+1400 MPSGLLEAL
-1409 PERKAIELLKY
+1409 LERKALELLKY
-1420 LLQRRE
+1420 LLSKRE

>member
-1 MTGSAPKLPQQI
+1 MKPLCA
-13 QKQMFCR
+13 
-20 ICLLHLATLSAFA
+20 LLLAALQLSAA
-33 ADAKPEPI
+33 ESI
-41 FDGQTLQGWSGKP
+41 FDGKTLTHWSGKA
-54 EHWRVEN
+54 EHWRVED
-61 GSITGE
+61 GAITGE
-67 IPADKPLKGSE
+67 IPADKPLKGNE

-96 LTGGPSANSG
+96 ITGGPTANSG

-111 QQSPEGR
+111 QQSSNGH

-132 LGRIYDEHGRALI
+132 LGRIYDEHGRALLV
-145 CERGSR
+145 ERGAR

-166 EPKSLQSVIKPGEWN
+166 EPKSLQNVIKAGEWN
-181 QYRITATASHVEVR
+181 KYRITATASHVEVR
-195 VNEVLMSVLDD
+195 VNDVLMSVLDD
-206 HEAKA
+206 HEARA

-233 RNIQLTHLGHT
+233 RNIQLTHLGKSA
-244 EMPKRVVSDESGV
+244 MPARADVKPAEAKSDVAS
-257 RIQTSGIPP
+257 IAP
-266 PAELNLGFEKGTLDG
+266 PAELNLGFEKGALDG
-281 WKAEGDAWEKQP
+281 WKAEGDAWNGQP
-293 VEGDTVAVRKRG
+293 VEGDTVAARKRG

-334 VVTHPW
+334 VATHPW
-340 ASFLVGAGR
+340 ASFLIGAAPDAKTER
-349 EPKVEIVAEEGSQV
+349 VEIVEEASGKVIHSSSGSQQ
-363 LFNASGE
+363 E
-370 NREDMARVAVNLEKH
+370 NMKRVAVNLES
-385 VGKKI
+385 VAGKRI
-390 FIRIT
+390 FIRIV
-395 DSSRGGWGH
+395 DQFKGGWGH

-410 VFHAEKPSFA
+410 LFHDAKPSFA
-420 ASTLTISGDRTKR
+420 SAGALSISGDRTKR
-433 ADESPVLWHLLP
+433 GDESPVLWHLAP
-445 NPSKDLP
+445 NTSKDLP

-484 MWIAEAFS
+484 MWVAEAFS

-503 DRITIL
+503 DRISIL
-509 EDADGNGSFETKK
+509 EDADGDGSFETKK
-522 TFCEGLNL
+522 IFCEGLNL

-550 FIPDLDHDDRADAL
+550 FIPDADRDDRAD
-564 NGTHGTHAT
+564 
-573 YRTHASHSQVPG
+573 
-585 VSFTAYALLD
+585 VSDRSDKSDPSDAGLPFKSKILLD

-608 FLWGP
+608 FIWGP
-613 DGWLYGNQGVFNTSA
+613 DGWLYGNQGVFNTAA

-668 LDYNSNGH
+668 LDYNNNGH

-712 SATAPDFAPELQN
+712 SATAPDFAPKLQN

-806 SSALDYIPVDLQTGP
+806 SSAPDYIPVDLQTGP

-859 YKPVKNPVVSAGPS
+859 YKPVKVDLGKMTDDQLLKLQRHNS
-873 DALISHLHD
+873 DWHARMARKLIQERPAPFDAVANGVTMISQPDAAPELKLRLMWLLHAAKALDKL
-882 LNHWVFRTLLRQ
+882 Q
-894 MQEMKAANPE
+894 ME
-904 PLFGWRYLE
+904 PLIKGSS
-913 PWVDLDLNDDQHVQ
+913 D
-927 QILRALWASHVLQ
+927 
-940 VADGPMFEKFASKRS
+940 
-955 GIVRSWAIQLATEEA
+955 IVRSWAIQLATEEA
-970 GKSRLSFETLLKLAQ
+970 GKSKLSTETLLKLAQ

-995 LASALPKLDAKTVW
+995 LASALPNLDAKTVW

-1024 RFLPKMIWFGLAR
+1024 RFLPKMTWFGLAR

-1065 AGKSAE
+1065 AGKSTE

-1097 KVEMPKAWPQVRSDL
+1097 VVKMPTGWKESCDRVFYDEGRECLGEMVTLTAIFGNKDTL
-1112 SDQSDL
+1112 
-1118 VRQLSALFGDQTVL
+1118 RQMRETLANK
-1132 SEMRTLLADAS
+1132 SETLEQ
-1143 KPLPRRRAAFD
+1143 RRWAFD
-1154 LLKRTGDAEATPIFA
+1154 LLKRTGDAESTPIFA

-1174 PAFTAAVIPLLS
+1174 PAFSSAVIPLLS
-1186 RSNDPGTALTL
+1186 RSNDPATATALMQ
-1197 IDRFDRFDVAMQTP
+1197 RFEKLNPTDSNA
-1211 ALGVLTSRVEL
+1211 ALGALTSRAEL

-1231 AGSFDKKHLSSL
+1231 AEAFDKKHLSSL

-1252 HEEINTLLDATWG
+1252 HAEINTLLDATWG

-1296 AGEQTFQQLCAVCH
+1296 SGEQTFQQLCAVCH
-1310 AMGGE
+1310 SMGGV

-1343 VVGEDYQLHVWTK
+1343 VVGDNFQLHVLTK
-1356 TDGSIVSG
+1356 KDGSVVSG
-1364 LKEQETD
+1364 VIEQETD
-1371 TAITARTVTEGVVIA
+1371 TAITARTVTESVIISKA
-1386 KKDVRKSERTPMSL
+1386 DLKDRQKLPVSI

-1409 PERKAIELLKY
+1409 PERKALELLKY
-1420 LLQRRE
+1420 LLSKRE

>member
-1 MTGSAPKLPQQI
+1 MKPL
-13 QKQMFCR
+13 CV
-20 ICLLHLATLSAFA
+20 LLLAAVQLSAA
-33 ADAKPEPI
+33 EPI
-41 FDGQTLQGWSGKP
+41 FDGKTLTHWSGKA
-54 EHWRVEN
+54 EHWRVED
-61 GSITGE
+61 GAITGE
-67 IPADKPLKGSE
+67 IPADKPLKGNE

-96 LTGGPSANSG
+96 ITGGPSANSG

-111 QQSPEGR
+111 QQSPNGH

-132 LGRIYDEHGRALI
+132 LGRIYDEHGRALLV
-145 CERGSR
+145 ERGTR
-151 VNIAPDGRRWTDVFA
+151 VSISPDGRRWADVFA
-166 EPKSLQSVIKPGEWN
+166 EPKSLASVIKAGDWN
-181 QYRITATASHVEVR
+181 TYRITATASHVEVR
-195 VNEVLMSVLDD
+195 VNDVLMSVLDD

-225 PGPAKVQF
+225 PGPAKIQF
-233 RNIQLTHLGHT
+233 RNIQLTHLGKT
-244 EMPKRVVSDESGV
+244 ALPQREAQLETLNLKPETAAIS
-257 RIQTSGIPP
+257 P
-266 PAELNLGFEKGTLDG
+266 PAELNLGFEKGTLEG

-293 VEGDTVAVRKRG
+293 VEGDTVATRKRG

-334 VVTHPW
+334 VAAHPW

-349 EPKVEIVAEEGSQV
+349 SMKTEIVSEADGKVVFS
-363 LFNASGE
+363 AHGE
-370 NREDMARVAVNLEKH
+370 DREDMARVAVNLEA
-385 VGKKI
+385 VAGKRI

-395 DSSRGGWGH
+395 DQSKSGWGH

-410 VFHAEKPSFA
+410 VFHEKKPSFA
-420 ASTLTISGDRTKR
+420 AATLTISGDRTKR

-459 FQVELIAKEPDVK
+459 FQVDLIAKEPDVK

-484 MWIAEAFS
+484 MWVAEAFS
-492 YPNRQPEGQGK
+492 YPNRQSEGQGK

-509 EDADGNGSFETKK
+509 EDSDGDGRFETKK

-530 VSGIEVGF
+530 VSGLEVGF

-550 FIPDLDHDDRADAL
+550 FIPDADRNDRAD
-564 NGTHGTHAT
+564 
-573 YRTHASHSQVPG
+573 
-585 VSFTAYALLD
+585 VSDRSDQSDPSDAGLPFKAKILLD

-676 LFMTHCRSFWGKGG
+676 LFMTHCRSFFGKGG
-690 TTHAIRNG
+690 TTNAIRNG
-698 HFWNQANANYPSFV
+698 QFWNQSNSNYAPFV

-759 YNGDNWPAI
+759 YNGDNWPTI

-790 TGSGYETFHA
+790 TSSGYETLHA

-806 SSALDYIPVDLQTGP
+806 SSAPDYIPVDLQTGP

-859 YKPVKNPVVSAGPS
+859 YKPVKVDLGKVSDVELVKLLANRNDWHVRNSRRLMMERAAAGRLDKDLPPHRIAQLLGS
-873 DALISHLHD
+873 DSLEVLWTLHATKGLHD
-882 LNHWVFRTLLRQ
+882 ATLGDSLSH
-894 MQEMKAANPE
+894 P
-904 PLFGWRYLE
+904 
-913 PWVDLDLNDDQHVQ
+913 DD
-927 QILRALWASHVLQ
+927 
-940 VADGPMFEKFASKRS
+940 
-955 GIVRSWAIQLATEEA
+955 IVRSWAIQLSTEEA
-970 GKSRLSFETLLKLAQ
+970 GKTKLSNEKLLKIAQ
-985 TDPSPTVRLA
+985 TDLSPTVRLA
-995 LASALPKLDAKTVW
+995 LASALPKLDTKTVW

-1078 TLKTT
+1078 TLKTPQ
-1083 RDLKLLAFSLKDEA
+1083 DLKLLAFSLRDEA
-1097 KVEMPKAWPQVRSDL
+1097 VVKMPNAWPQVRSDL
-1112 SDQSDL
+1112 SDQSDF

-1132 SEMRTLLADAS
+1132 SEMRALLADTA
-1143 KPLPRRRAAFD
+1143 KPLPQRRAAFD
-1154 LLKRTGDAEATPIFA
+1154 LLKRTGDAESTPIFA
-1169 KLLDE
+1169 KLLKE
-1174 PAFTAAVIPLLS
+1174 PAFTKAVIPLLS
-1186 RSNDPGTALTL
+1186 RSNDPKTALAL
-1197 IDRFDRFDVAMQTP
+1197 MERFDRIDAADRVA
-1211 ALGVLTSRVEL
+1211 ALGALTSRAEL
-1222 AKPLLEAVK
+1222 ARPLLEAVK

-1252 HEEINTLLDATWG
+1252 HAEINTLLDATWG

-1273 AKASIAKL
+1273 AKASIAKF

-1296 AGEQTFQQLCAVCH
+1296 SGEQTFQQLCAVCH
-1310 AMGGE
+1310 AMGGV

-1343 VVGEDYQLHVWTK
+1343 VVGDNFQLHVLTK
-1356 TDGSIVSG
+1356 KDGSVVSG
-1364 LKEQETD
+1364 VIEQETD
-1371 TAITARTVTEGVVIA
+1371 TAITARTVTESVIIS
-1386 KKDVRKSERTPMSL
+1386 KSDLKDRQKLPVSI

-1409 PERKAIELLKY
+1409 PERKALELLKY
-1420 LLQRRE
+1420 LLSKRE

>member
-1 MTGSAPKLPQQI
+1 MKPLLALLLALP
-13 QKQMFCR
+13 
-20 ICLLHLATLSAFA
+20 LHAES
-33 ADAKPEPI
+33 I
-41 FDGQTLQGWSGKP
+41 FDGRTLTHWSGKA
-54 EHWRVEN
+54 EHWRVED
-61 GSITGE
+61 GAITGE
-67 IPADKPLKGSE
+67 IPADKQLKGNE

-96 LTGGPSANSG
+96 ITGGPSANSG

-111 QQSPEGR
+111 QQSPNGH

-195 VNEVLMSVLDD
+195 VNDVLMSVLDD

-225 PGPAKVQF
+225 PGPAKIQF
-233 RNIQLTHLGHT
+233 RNVQLTHLGKT
-244 EMPKRVVSDESGV
+244 AMPVRGDAGTPARNGNAPLRAGV
-257 RIQTSGIPP
+257 PASLPNSIPP
-266 PAELNLGFEKGTLDG
+266 PPELNLGFEKGTLEG

-293 VEGDTVAVRKRG
+293 VEGDTVAARKRG

-334 VVTHPW
+334 VATHPW
-340 ASFLVGAGR
+340 ASFLIGAAPDAKTER
-349 EPKVEIVAEEGSQV
+349 VEIVDE
-363 LFNASGE
+363 ASGKVIHSSSAAQQE
-370 NREDMARVAVNLEKH
+370 NMKRVAVNLES
-385 VGKKI
+385 VSGKRI
-390 FIRIT
+390 FIRIV
-395 DSSRGGWGH
+395 DQFKGGWGH

-420 ASTLTISGDRTKR
+420 VSTLTISGDRNKR
-433 ADESPVLWHLLP
+433 GDESPVLWHLLP

-459 FQVELIAKEPDVK
+459 FQVELIAKEPDVR

-550 FIPDLDHDDRADAL
+550 FIPKDA
-564 NGTHGTHAT
+564 NDKAGE
-573 YRTHASHSQVPG
+573 PKI
-585 VSFTAYALLD
+585 LLD

-628 IGKPGAEAKD
+628 IGKPGAVTKD

-676 LFMTHCRSFWGKGG
+676 LFMTHCRSFWGRGG

-806 SSALDYIPVDLQTGP
+806 SSAPDYIPVDLQTGP

-829 WTDTQH
+829 WSDTQH

-859 YKPVKNPVVSAGPS
+859 YKPVK
-873 DALISHLHD
+873 
-882 LNHWVFRTLLRQ
+882 
-894 MQEMKAANPE
+894 
-904 PLFGWRYLE
+904 
-913 PWVDLDLNDDQHVQ
+913 VDLGNVSDVELIDAQLQSNSWQSRTARRLLQERASSHEFDAGHVPAKLPVSFYKSPLNVLWSLHVTGGVPEKTLGDAFSHEDD
-927 QILRALWASHVLQ
+927 
-940 VADGPMFEKFASKRS
+940 
-955 GIVRSWAIQLATEEA
+955 IVRFWAIQLSTEQLGISKLDAE
-970 GKSRLSFETLLKLAQ
+970 SLLQLAQ

-995 LASALPKLDAKTVW
+995 LASALPNLDAKTVW

-1047 ALAEKTPMP
+1047 ALAAKTPMP

-1078 TLKTT
+1078 TLKTP
-1083 RDLKLLAFSLKDEA
+1083 RDLKLLTFALKDEA
-1097 KVEMPKAWPQVRSDL
+1097 RVEMPKAWPQVRSDL

-1132 SEMRTLLADAS
+1132 REVRALLADTA
-1143 KPLPRRRAAFD
+1143 KPLPQRRAAFD
-1154 LLKRTGDAEATPIFA
+1154 LLKRTGDAESTPIFA

-1174 PAFTAAVIPLLS
+1174 PAFTTAVIPLLS
-1186 RSNDPGTALTL
+1186 RSNDPKTATALL
-1197 IDRFDRFDVAMQTP
+1197 QRFEALDAANRGVV
-1211 ALGVLTSRVEL
+1211 LGVLTSRAEL

-1252 HEEINTLLDATWG
+1252 HAEINTLLDATWG
-1265 KVNESSAA
+1265 KVNESSAV
-1273 AKASIAKL
+1273 AKARIAKL

-1296 AGEQTFQQLCAVCH
+1296 SGEQTFQQLCAVCH
-1310 AMGGE
+1310 AMGGV

-1343 VVGEDYQLHVWTK
+1343 VVGDNFQLHVLTK
-1356 TDGSIVSG
+1356 KDGSVVSG
-1364 LKEQETD
+1364 IIEQETD
-1371 TAITARTVTEGVVIA
+1371 TAITARTVTESVVIS
-1386 KKDVRKSERTPMSL
+1386 KSDLKDRQKTPVSL

-1409 PERKAIELLKY
+1409 PERKALELLKY
-1420 LLQRRE
+1420 LLSKRE

>member
-1 MTGSAPKLPQQI
+1 MKSFCALFLTAAP
-13 QKQMFCR
+13 
-20 ICLLHLATLSAFA
+20 LLA
-33 ADAKPEPI
+33 ADSI
-41 FDGQTLQGWSGKP
+41 FDGKTLDHWSGKA
-54 EHWRVEN
+54 EHWRVED
-61 GSITGE
+61 GTITGE
-67 IPADKPLKGSE
+67 IPADKPLKGNE

-88 FDLTVEFR
+88 FDLSVEFR
-96 LTGGPSANSG
+96 ISGGPSANSG
-106 IQFRC
+106 IQYRC
-111 QQSPEGR
+111 QRDENGH

-132 LGRIYDEHGRALI
+132 LGRIYDEHGRALLV
-145 CERGSR
+145 ERGSR
-151 VNIAPDGRRWTDVFA
+151 VSIAPDGRRWADVFA
-166 EPKSLQSVIKPGEWN
+166 EPKSLASVIKAGDWN
-181 QYRITATASHVEVR
+181 TYRITATASHVEVR
-195 VNEVLMSVLDD
+195 VNDVLMSVLDD

-233 RNIQLTHLGHT
+233 RNIQLTHLGKT
-244 EMPKRVVSDESGV
+244 AMPRRDAGTPARNDLNQQTGVSAS
-257 RIQTSGIPP
+257 PP
-266 PAELNLGFEKGTLDG
+266 PAELNLGFEKGTLEG
-281 WKAEGDAWEKQP
+281 WKAEGDAWTGQP
-293 VEGDTVAVRKRG
+293 VEGDTVATRKRG

-334 VVTHPW
+334 VATHPW
-340 ASFLVGAGR
+340 ASFLFGGGR
-349 EPKVEIVAEEGSQV
+349 EMKTEIVEEAGGKV
-363 LFNASGE
+363 IFKASGE
-370 NREDMARVAVNLEKH
+370 DREDMKRVAVNLES
-385 VGKKI
+385 VVEKKI

-395 DSSRGGWGH
+395 DSSQTGWGH

-410 VFHAEKPSFA
+410 VFHDQKPSFA

-433 ADESPVLWHLLP
+433 GDESPVLWHLLP
-445 NPSKDLP
+445 NSSKDLP

-459 FQVELIAKEPDVK
+459 FQIELIAKEPDVK

-484 MWIAEAFS
+484 MWVAEAFS

-509 EDADGNGSFETKK
+509 EDADGDGSFETKK
-522 TFCEGLNL
+522 IFIEGLNL

-550 FIPDLDHDDRADAL
+550 FIPKDA
-564 NGTHGTHAT
+564 NDK
-573 YRTHASHSQVPG
+573 ASEPKI
-585 VSFTAYALLD
+585 LLD

-608 FLWGP
+608 FIWGP
-613 DGWLYGNQGVFNTSA
+613 DGWLYGNQGVFNTAA
-628 IGKPGAEAKD
+628 IGKPGCDAKD
-638 RVTMRAGVWRYH
+638 RVTLRAGVWRYH
-650 PVRHV
+650 PVRHE

-668 LDYNSNGH
+668 LDYNSKGH
-676 LFMTHCRSFWGKGG
+676 FFMTHCRSFFGKGG

-790 TGSGYETFHA
+790 TGSGYETLHA
-800 GYDLLY
+800 GYDLLN
-806 SSALDYIPVDLQTGP
+806 SSAPDYIPVDLQTGP

-845 RSNGRIYRISWKET
+845 RTNGRIYRISWKET
-859 YKPVKNPVVSAGPS
+859 YKPVK
-873 DALISHLHD
+873 
-882 LNHWVFRTLLRQ
+882 
-894 MQEMKAANPE
+894 
-904 PLFGWRYLE
+904 
-913 PWVDLDLNDDQHVQ
+913 VDLGRMTDAELVYLAVSGTEWESRMSRRLLQERPNWPLGTYGKLVGPLALRTADRKQALRIMWTAINAGDQIDFSGFFESLLSDEDD
-927 QILRALWASHVLQ
+927 
-940 VADGPMFEKFASKRS
+940 
-955 GIVRSWAIQLATEEA
+955 IVRSWAIQLATEEA
-970 GKSRLSFETLLKLAQ
+970 GKPKLSAATLLKLAK
-985 TDPSPTVRLA
+985 TDPSATVRLA
-995 LASALPKLDAKTVW
+995 LASALPKLDEETALAVG
-1009 EVASALAMHGEDKDD
+1009 SALAMRAEDKDD

-1037 VIEQDWARGL
+1037 VIGDDWARGL

-1083 RDLKLLAFSLKDEA
+1083 RGLQILAFALKDEA
-1097 KVEMPKAWPQVRSDL
+1097 AVKMPKAWPQVQSDL
-1112 SDQSDL
+1112 SDKSDL
-1118 VRQLSALFGDQTVL
+1118 VRQVSALFGDKTEL
-1132 SEMRTLLADAS
+1132 AEMRAVLGDTA
-1143 KPLPRRRAAFD
+1143 KPLPQRRSAFD
-1154 LLKRTGDAEATPIFA
+1154 LLKRVGDAESTPIFA

-1174 PAFTAAVIPLLS
+1174 AAFASAVIPLLS
-1186 RSNDPGTALTL
+1186 RSNDPATALTL
-1197 IDRFDRFDVAMQTP
+1197 LDRFDQLDPADRSA
-1211 ALGVLTSRVEL
+1211 ALGALTSRAEL
-1222 AKPLLEAVK
+1222 ARPMLEAVK
-1231 AGSFDKKHLSSL
+1231 AGTFDKKHLSSL

-1252 HEEINTLLDATWG
+1252 HGEINTLLDATWG
-1265 KVNESSAA
+1265 KVNDSSEA
-1273 AKASIAKL
+1273 AKASIAKF

-1296 AGEQTFQQLCAVCH
+1296 SGEQTFQQLCAVCH
-1310 AMGGE
+1310 AMGGV

-1343 VVGEDYQLHVWTK
+1343 VVGDNFQLHVLTK
-1356 TDGSIVSG
+1356 KDGSVVSG
-1364 LKEQETD
+1364 VIEQETD
-1371 TAITARTVTEGVVIA
+1371 TAITARTVTESVIISKA
-1386 KKDVRKSERTPMSL
+1386 DLKDRQKLPVSI

-1409 PERKAIELLKY
+1409 PERKALELLKF
-1420 LLQRRE
+1420 LLSKRE

>member
-1 MTGSAPKLPQQI
+1 MSASFKWQLVYVPVLPTFPTAM
-13 QKQMFCR
+13 KPFCA
-20 ICLLHLATLSAFA
+20 LLLAAVQLSAA
-33 ADAKPEPI
+33 ESI
-41 FDGQTLQGWSGKP
+41 FDGKTLDHWSGNP
-54 EHWRVEN
+54 EHWRIED
-61 GSITGE
+61 GAITGE
-67 IPADKPLKGSE
+67 IPADKPLKGNE

-88 FDLTVEFR
+88 FDLTIEFR
-96 LTGGPSANSG
+96 ITGGPSANSG
-106 IQFRC
+106 IQYRC
-111 QQSPEGR
+111 QQSPDGH

-151 VNIAPDGRRWTDVFA
+151 VSIGPDGRRWADVFA
-166 EPKSLQSVIKPGEWN
+166 EPKSLASVIKPGEWN
-181 QYRITATASHVEVR
+181 TYQITAAASHVEVR
-195 VNEVLMSVLDD
+195 VNDVLMSVLDD

-211 AEWSGKIAFQLHSG
+211 AEWSGKIAFQLHAG
-225 PGPAKVQF
+225 PGPAKIQF
-233 RNIQLTHLGHT
+233 RNIQLEHLGKT
-244 EMPKRVVSDESGV
+244 TLPQRADVKPLETKSDVAS
-257 RIQTSGIPP
+257 IAP
-266 PAELNLGFEKGTLDG
+266 PAELNLGFEKGTLEG

-293 VEGDTVAVRKRG
+293 VEGDTVATRKRG

-334 VVTHPW
+334 VATHPW
-340 ASFLVGAGR
+340 ASFLIGAAPDAKTER
-349 EPKVEIVAEEGSQV
+349 VEIVEEATGKVIHSSSAAQQ
-363 LFNASGE
+363 E
-370 NREDMARVAVNLEKH
+370 NMKRVAVNLEGV

-390 FIRIT
+390 FIRVV
-395 DSSRGGWGH
+395 DQFKGGWGH

-410 VFHAEKPSFA
+410 VFHDQKPSFA
-420 ASTLTISGDRTKR
+420 ASTLAISGDRDKR
-433 ADESPVLWHLLP
+433 GDESPVLWHLLP
-445 NPSKDLP
+445 NPAKPTSVKNDAAQELVAGI
-452 EMRVQDG
+452 RVQDG
-459 FQVELIAKEPDVK
+459 FQVELIAAEPDVK

-484 MWIAEAFS
+484 MWVVEAFS

-503 DRITIL
+503 DRIIIL
-509 EDADGNGSFETKK
+509 EDSDGDGRFETKK

-538 GGVWVGAAPYLM
+538 GGVWIGAAPQLL
-550 FIPDLDHDDRADAL
+550 FIPKDA
-564 NGTHGTHAT
+564 NDKAGEP
-573 YRTHASHSQVPG
+573 QV
-585 VSFTAYALLD
+585 LLD

-628 IGKPGAEAKD
+628 IGKPGAKPED

-712 SATAPDFAPELQN
+712 SATAPAFAPDLQN

-806 SSALDYIPVDLQTGP
+806 SPAPDYIPVDLQTGP

-859 YKPVKNPVVSAGPS
+859 YKPVKVDMGKMSDVELVDLLGSTNGWKARTALRLLMDPTLDMSI
-873 DALISHLHD
+873 DALGELENVPLQAFAYSAAQLRSVAAIKVFNSDNTWYLHPSAP
-882 LNHWVFRTLLRQ
+882 LLTA
-894 MQEMKAANPE
+894 E
-904 PLFGWRYLE
+904 
-913 PWVDLDLNDDQHVQ
+913 
-927 QILRALWASHVLQ
+927 LRAWT
-940 VADGPMFEKFASKRS
+940 
-955 GIVRSWAIQLATEEA
+955 IQLGTEVP
-970 GKSRLSFETLLKLAQ
+970 GKPQINKATLLKLAKD
-985 TDPSPTVRLA
+985 DPSPVVRLA
-995 LASALPKLDAKTVW
+995 LASATPALPVDWAFDIG
-1009 EVASALAMHGEDKDD
+1009 SALAMHAEDKDD

-1037 VIEQDWARGL
+1037 VIETDWARGL
-1047 ALAEKTPMP
+1047 ALAAKTPMP
-1056 SLADSIRWF
+1056 TLADSIRWF
-1065 AGKSAE
+1065 AGKSAA

-1083 RDLKLLAFSLKDEA
+1083 RDLQMLAFSLKDEA
-1097 KVEMPKAWPQVRSDL
+1097 TVKMPKAWPQVRSDL
-1112 SDQSDL
+1112 SGKSDASDV
-1118 VRQLSALFGDQTVL
+1118 VRQLSALFGDKAVL
-1132 SEMRTLLADAS
+1132 AEMLTALADAS
-1143 KPLPRRRAAFD
+1143 KPLPQRRAAFD
-1154 LLKRTGDAEATPIFA
+1154 LLKRTGDTEATPIFA

-1174 PAFTAAVIPLLS
+1174 PAFTTAVIPLLS
-1186 RSNDPGTALTL
+1186 RSNDPQTAAALMQ
-1197 IDRFDRFDVAMQTP
+1197 RFEKLDAANRGVV
-1211 ALGVLTSRVEL
+1211 LGVLTSRAEL

-1231 AGSFDKKHLSSL
+1231 AGTFAKAHLTAL

-1252 HEEINTLLDATWG
+1252 HAEINTMLDATWG
-1265 KVNESSAA
+1265 KVNESSSA
-1273 AKASIAKL
+1273 AKTSIAKL

-1296 AGEQTFQQLCAVCH
+1296 SGEQTFQQLCAVCH
-1310 AMGGE
+1310 AMNGV

-1343 VVGEDYQLHVWTK
+1343 VVGDNFQLHVLTK
-1356 TDGSIVSG
+1356 KDGSVVSG
-1364 LKEQETD
+1364 VIEQETD
-1371 TAITARTVTEGVVIA
+1371 TAITARTVTESVVIA
-1386 KKDVRKSERTPMSL
+1386 KADLKDRQKTPVSL
-1400 MPPGLLEAL
+1400 MPPGLLETL

-1420 LLQRRE
+1420 LLSRRE